1 MRKFLRKLWTKIKK
15 IFRSKSKEGTDMAFG
30 LQTFNKFGD
39 ATFDSTQY
47 TAHLSEHVVRVG
59 GFRHAS
65 SPIQVIPTPPD
76 VPAEVPSEDL
86 FIGLAEFFLE
96 NISNVHYTSFVYG
109 NLPISVT
116 RGAGNTLVLTHSAL
130 PGAGYQDEY
139 YETQDIR
146 VGWVQP
152 L

>member
-1 MRKFLRKLWTKIKK
+1 M
-15 IFRSKSKEGTDMAFG
+15 SFG
-30 LQTFNKFGD
+30 MQTFNEFGD
-39 ATFDSTQY
+39 TTFDSTQY
-47 TAHLSEHVVRVG
+47 IAHLSEHVVRVG

-86 FIGLAEFFLE
+86 FIAIDKYF
-96 NISNVHYTSFVYG
+96 NVLTSTVHFTNQVDG

-116 RGAGNTLVLTHSAL
+116 RGTGNTLVLTHSAL

-139 YETQDIR
+139 YEIQDIR
-146 VGWVQP
+146 VGWMLP